1 MLCRGL
7 DRRQRSMGPYTSIC
21 GVRVCIFC
29 RSRSPAKKSRS
40 SISWSTLRQPIKQVI
55 DVDDDD
61 DDINLIF
68 CAFLIKKIIGK
79 NSNN

>member
-1 MLCRGL
+1 MLCRGV

-40 SISWSTLRQPIKQVI
+40 SISWSTLRQPIKLVI
-55 DVDDDD
+55 DVD

-68 CAFLIKKIIGK
+68 CAFLIK
-79 NSNN
+79 NNRKKFQ